1 MSMTEVLKISSVTK
15 KYSRGEAESIA
26 LDGVSFNA
34 GKGDF
39 IAVMGPSG
47 SGKSTLLHVTAGL
60 TRADDGTIHIEGQD
74 ISKLG
79 DGKLSALRRG
89 KIGFIFQSFNLIPGL
104 TVEEN
109 IVLPLKAAGMKPDH
123 EALEKLAKRL
133 GIADKLKRMPDT
145 LSGGEQQ
152 RAAIARALLPKPSI
166 ILADEPTGSLDTH
179 AGQAL
184 CKLMKE
190 ISSESGAA
198 IILVTHE
205 PSVAAWAKKV
215 VILKDGKIAGSL
227 EGAEVSDAHKLA
239 LKYHDIIDA

>member
-1 MSMTEVLKISSVTK
+1 MSETAVLNICSVTK

-26 LDGVSFNA
+26 LDGVSLSV

-60 TRADDGTIHIEGQD
+60 TRPDSGSISVESQD

-79 DGKLSALRRG
+79 DGKLSSLRRG
-89 KIGFIFQSFNLIPGL
+89 KIGFIFQAFNLIPGL

-109 IVLPLKAAGMKPDH
+109 IVLPVKAAGKKEKRED
-123 EALEKLAKRL
+123 LEKLAKRL

-152 RAAIARALLPKPSI
+152 RAAIARALLPNPSI

-179 AGQAL
+179 TGQAL